1 MLSKKIPI
9 CSRKKL
15 SKAETLREALLYIK
29 YLQEVLAETERTQ
42 FCPFATLP
50 ISSSSLSSSSS
61 STDYNFSSTESSSF
75 STDSQLNNCKTPY

>member
-1 MLSKKIPI
+1 MGFEMLSKKIPI

-15 SKAETLREALLYIK
+15 SKAEKLREALLYIK

-50 ISSSSLSSSSS
+50 ISSSS